1 MKDEVYLTYLPLKD
15 YLFVLICIEYTEI
28 LKVYVEISIDLA
40 FEVFGRIWH
49 AH

>member
-15 YLFVLICIEYTEI
+15 YLFVLICIESPEI
-28 LKVYVEISIDLA
+28 LKVDVEVSIDLA